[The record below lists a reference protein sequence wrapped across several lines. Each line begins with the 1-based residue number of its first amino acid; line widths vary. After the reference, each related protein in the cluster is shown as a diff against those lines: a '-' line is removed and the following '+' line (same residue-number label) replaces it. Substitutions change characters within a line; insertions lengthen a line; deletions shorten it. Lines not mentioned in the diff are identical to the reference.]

1 MFSFG
6 RPTSHTAI
14 AWKQSTNRALSGRAE
29 VMPVTTMA
37 AADRVGP
44 GHPQPVFEWQHGQ
57 PELLQETLC
66 NPNMSQN
73 TQRPPRWE
81 KGEGEGKGVVR
92 PRSCHDYDEG
102 ELEADSVSDTRHTM
116 WTEQSVVQAGQNS
129 LMADDGRWTRLSS
142 TPRARPPAAGAGAL
156 TCRAA
161 ARV

>member
-129 LMADDGRWTRLSS
+129 LMADDGPGSARLLE
-142 TPRARPPAAGAGAL
+142 PGRQPLEPGR
-156 TCRAA
+156 
-161 ARV
+161 